1 MKHFL
6 SPLFFFVVSIKLS
19 NGKQSRL
26 PVTKPTSSFYFLSC
40 GTKYSSHK
48 TLRKNSGGGEVKAL
62 TKRGG
67 RERKGTIKNKI
78 IA

>member
-1 MKHFL
+1 MVETLPFPPFFL
-6 SPLFFFVVSIKLS
+6 VSIKLS

-40 GTKYSSHK
+40 GTKYSRHK
-48 TLRKNSGGGEVKAL
+48 TLRKTRGGGEVKAL
-62 TKRGG
+62 TKREG
-67 RERKGTIKNKI
+67 RERKEKIKKKN